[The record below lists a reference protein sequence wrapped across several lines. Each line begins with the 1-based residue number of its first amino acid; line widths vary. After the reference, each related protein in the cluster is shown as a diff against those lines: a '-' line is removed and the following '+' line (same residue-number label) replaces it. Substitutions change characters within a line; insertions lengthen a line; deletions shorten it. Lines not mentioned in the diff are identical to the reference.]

1 MGLIT
6 MLICSLR
13 MLLSTCGVF
22 LALGMVTLAMMFSGG
37 TVGLGGVFVMFGCF
51 VVFVSGHRKTP
62 WLLAPSQPF
71 KPLRSELFLH
81 FCNAIAE
88 FVAEWRLLV
97 AATRNVD
104 GRHFAGRLPP
114 VGDNLQRIR
123 PAISPP
129 AALRVRPYLSLLC

>member
-1 MGLIT
+1 
-6 MLICSLR
+6 MLIRGLR

-22 LALGMVTLAMMFSGG
+22 LALGMVTLAMMFGGG

-51 VVFVSGHRKTP
+51 AVFVSGHCKP
-62 WLLAPSQPF
+62 PCLLAPSQPF
-71 KPLRSELFLH
+71 KPLHSEMFLH

-104 GRHFAGRLPP
+104 GRHFAGRLLP
-114 VGDNLQRIR
+114 VGDNLHKD
-123 PAISPP
+123 
-129 AALRVRPYLSLLC
+129 

>member
-6 MLICSLR
+6 MLIRSLR
-13 MLLSTCGVF
+13 MLLSTGGVF
-22 LALGMVTLAMMFSGG
+22 LTLGMVTLAMMFGGG

-51 VVFVSGHRKTP
+51 VVFVSGHCKAP

-71 KPLRSELFLH
+71 KALRSELFLH

>member
-6 MLICSLR
+6 MLIRGLR

-22 LALGMVTLAMMFSGG
+22 LALGMVTLAMMFGGG

-51 VVFVSGHRKTP
+51 VVFVSGHCKAP

-71 KPLRSELFLH
+71 KALRSELFLH

-88 FVAEWRLLV
+88 FVKLSGVYWWR
-97 AATRNVD
+97 
-104 GRHFAGRLPP
+104 
-114 VGDNLQRIR
+114 R
-123 PAISPP
+123 PATLMGVILLAGYHPSAIISKG
-129 AALRVRPYLSLLC
+129 